1 MQVTMISRDES
12 PGFKVS
18 FVRDGQTLTD
28 ISVAFDGEMA
38 VKSEWVGRG
47 PEGFPQMEGNVTQV
61 RGKHLIIRSSG
72 FPMRS
77 QREQPWISAACGSL
91 AEGAFPAQAAV
102 RWRSVSRK
110 DDDNKIDDDTRGAV
124 RIFCNELAAAINKYY
139 AFGNCFVDDAQ

>member
-61 RGKHLIIRSSG
+61 RGKHLIIRWG
-72 FPMRS
+72 PTV
-77 QREQPWISAACGSL
+77 L
-91 AEGAFPAQAAV
+91 A
-102 RWRSVSRK
+102 R
-110 DDDNKIDDDTRGAV
+110 
-124 RIFCNELAAAINKYY
+124 
-139 AFGNCFVDDAQ
+139 

>member
-1 MQVTMISRDES
+1 MPCSPTYDLHQAPAVMQVTMISRDES

-61 RGKHLIIRSSG
+61 RGKHLIIRWG
-72 FPMRS
+72 PTV
-77 QREQPWISAACGSL
+77 L
-91 AEGAFPAQAAV
+91 A
-102 RWRSVSRK
+102 R
-110 DDDNKIDDDTRGAV
+110 
-124 RIFCNELAAAINKYY
+124 
-139 AFGNCFVDDAQ
+139 